1 MSKDDSIDIELPKT
15 LYNRIIKLSQE
26 LGIDDV
32 NEFIIDLI
40 RDSVSRIEMD
50 LGREEYSEEE
60 INRIKERLR
69 SLGYLE

>member
-1 MSKDDSIDIELPKT
+1 MSKEDSIKLELPKT
-15 LYNRIIKLSQE
+15 LYNRILKLSKE
-26 LGIDDV
+26 LGVDDV